1 MIWYE
6 EITLPSNFGMG
17 HHIPSV
23 FCMGIPY
30 LLVYLVGTPYF
41 QGYLAGVG
49 RPCLQDFEGYQ
60 LFQRVPDLL
69 GNLV

>member
-49 RPCLQDFEGYQ
+49 RPRPRTLRDTNSSSGYQ
-60 LFQRVPDLL
+60 IY
-69 GNLV
+69 